1 METNPKQT
9 ASAAP
14 VPRVRA
20 AANALYYLTAVFFF
34 LYLFVYYWST
44 AGGPSLLA
52 LTLVPVTFILFT
64 LDELRKGELYP
75 RLPVIATA
83 LIAAVYIVISAA
95 VAVYMFV
102 EYEEIGTVR
111 AGTWSVADLTMG
123 TLMVVLIMEYTRRRH
138 MVLFV
143 LNALLILYAVYGKV
157 VPGMFFHPGL
167 SWERVASAMSVEMST
182 GVFSN
187 LPQLALTL
195 IGSFI
200 LVLAALRAFGCVDSI
215 LRASKQI
222 AVRSPHALPQSAVL
236 GSMAVGTVS
245 GSGAANAITV
255 GSATIPAMIGA
266 GMPRPIASA
275 IETAS
280 SLGGQLMPPVMGIAA
295 FLMAEFM
302 GRSYFDVVARGYAP
316 AIIYYVGV
324 SVSVYLLSTRHR
336 ARLGTIVVERMR
348 WTDWMNI
355 AAFVAVVVGLIGV
368 MAVMHLAPMFAALY
382 VFIGVGGALVA
393 AHAIAVARAPG
404 RPWRSLAGT
413 FRRFA
418 DYFAEMTADLTL
430 LLATLSIMT
439 GALVIT
445 GVPTKIGSLLI
456 AAAGINI
463 ASMALVAFFFGA
475 LLGTGLPPAPTYIIT
490 ALVIVPPMIKA
501 GVDPWVVHFFAFFVA
516 VWGEVTPPTS
526 VSAAVTSKIAE
537 TSFMQTL
544 FHAILICV
552 GLFVLMAGVFTRP
565 ELVLEPGFAQIGAML
580 LIMAAT
586 IGVTFSLQAQF
597 TDHRALDWVLRIAL
611 AAIAMVVLL
620 HPERR
625 IAISACIPVGL
636 FVGYWILRRRNAP
649 VVARATT

>member
-1 METNPKQT
+1 MTN
-9 ASAAP
+9 SA
-14 VPRVRA
+14 VPSARPRA
-20 AANALYYLTAVFFF
+20 VVIGLYYLTAVFFF
-34 LYLFVYYWST
+34 IYLFVYYWT
-44 AGGPSLLA
+44 AEGGPSLLA
-52 LTLVPVTFILFT
+52 LALVPVTFILVT
-64 LDELRKGELYP
+64 LDDLRKNELYP
-75 RLPVIATA
+75 RLPPIASQI
-83 LIAAVYIVISAA
+83 IAAVYVAISLA

-102 EYEEIGTVR
+102 EYEAIGTVR
-111 AGTWSVADLTMG
+111 AGIWSATDLTMG
-123 TLMVVLIMEYTRRRH
+123 SLMVVLIMEYTRRRH

-143 LNALLILYAVYGKV
+143 LNAVLILYAVYGSV

-167 SWERVASAMSVEMST
+167 SWERIASAMSVEMST

-266 GMPRPIASA
+266 GMPRPVAA
-275 IETAS
+275 GIEAAS

-295 FLMAEFM
+295 FLMAEFL

-316 AIIYYVGV
+316 AIIFYVCV
-324 SVSVYLLSTRHR
+324 SVSVYLLSTHYRT
-336 ARLGTIVVERMR
+336 RLGVVVAERMR
-348 WTDWMNI
+348 WVDWMNL
-355 AAFVAVVVGLIGV
+355 AAFVAVVGGLIGV

-382 VFIGVGGALVA
+382 VFIGVGGALVV
-393 AHAIAVARAPG
+393 AHVIATARAPG
-404 RPWRSLAGT
+404 RPWRDLLGT
-413 FRRFA
+413 GGRFV
-418 DYFAEMTADLTL
+418 DHFAEMTADLTL

-456 AAAGINI
+456 AAAGVNL
-463 ASMALVAFFFGA
+463 AAMALVAFFFGA

-490 ALVIVPPMIKA
+490 ALVIAPPMIKV
-501 GVDPWVVHFFAFFVA
+501 GVDPWVVHFFAFFLA
-516 VWGEVTPPTS
+516 VWGELTPPTS
-526 VSAAVTSKIAE
+526 ISAAVTSKIAD

-544 FHAILICV
+544 FRAITICV
-552 GLFVLMAGVFTRP
+552 GLFVLMAGVFTWP
-565 ELVLEPGFAQIGAML
+565 ELVLEPGIAQIGAML
-580 LIMAAT
+580 MIMTAT
-586 IGVTFSLQAQF
+586 IGITFSIQARF
-597 TDHRALDWVLRIAL
+597 ADHRALDAALRIAL
-611 AAIAMVVLL
+611 AVFALVVLL
-620 HPERR
+620 YPDRR
-625 IAISACIPVGL
+625 LAILSCAPVGL
-636 FVGYWILRRRNAP
+636 FVGYWVLRRRNAP
-649 VVARATT
+649 ILAHAETR